1 MRFVEITGQSCSGKT
16 KFIEDELILNTKFH
30 AYPKN
35 FITKIFNFFVGIRY
49 LGLERTKVLFLWSL
63 NESASLFFRI
73 NIFRNAVLKFGNFK
87 NLRTL
92 TQDDLQTYILDEG
105 VSHLPF
111 LFLNTDTLK
120 VVDFIS
126 NELSRINVE
135 FLKSPGHEIIKE
147 RLTLRGHK
155 RLNFLS
161 ISFFTNRNQDIE
173 GALLREYPNL
183 CEDLR
188 IIKNVGDIQ

>member
-16 KFIEDELILNTKFH
+16 KFIEDELILDTKFH
-30 AYPKN
+30 VYQKN
-35 FITKIFNFFVGIRY
+35 FITNIFNFFVGIRH

-63 NESASLFFRI
+63 DENASLFFRI

-87 NLRTL
+87 NLSTS
-92 TQDDLQTYILDEG
+92 TKDDLQTYILDEG

-120 VVDFIS
+120 VVDFVS

-135 FLKSPGHEIIKE
+135 FLKSPGHDIIKE

-173 GALLREYPNL
+173 DVLLREYPNL
-183 CEDLR
+183 CEDLKF
-188 IIKNVGDIQ
+188 IKNVEDIQ

>member
-1 MRFVEITGQSCSGKT
+1 MYFVEITGQSCSGKT
-16 KFIEDELILNTKFH
+16 KFIEEELILNTKFH
-30 AYPKN
+30 AYRKN
-35 FITKIFNFFVGIRY
+35 FIIKIFNFFVGVRY
-49 LGLERTKVLFLWSL
+49 LGLERTKVLFSWSL
-63 NESASLFFRI
+63 KENASLFFKI

-87 NLRTL
+87 NLSTS
-92 TQDDLQTYILDEG
+92 TQDDLQLYILDEG

-135 FLKSPGHEIIKE
+135 LLKSPGQDTIEE

-161 ISFFTNRNQDIE
+161 ISFFTSRNQDIE
-173 GALLREYPNL
+173 DTLLRQYPNL
-183 CEDLR
+183 CEDLK